1 MRQNPLSVMFREVAL
16 KRGHFKLASGKESSY
31 YIDKTAVTLDSA
43 GLSLVSHGMW
53 EIIKG
58 MSYEFGQPFRPCTAV
73 GGLTLGAD
81 PIVGGIL
88 MVAHSR
94 GRGQHLKGFIV
105 RKDRKEHGTGQWI
118 EGSLSSADSVVIVE
132 DVVTTGGSA
141 LVAIERVREV
151 GARVLGVVAAVD
163 RQEGAAEAFAKAGVS
178 FESLVTIDQILA

>member
-31 YIDKTAVTLDSA
+31 YVDKMAVTLDSA

-58 MSYEFGQPFRPCTAV
+58 LGFERGRSSPCTAV

-88 MVAHSR
+88 MVAHS
-94 GRGQHLKGFIV
+94 RGQHLKGFIV

-118 EGSLSSADSVVIVE
+118 EGSLSSADSVVVVE

-141 LVAIERVREV
+141 LVAIERVRET

-178 FESLVTIDQILA
+178 FESLVMIDQISD